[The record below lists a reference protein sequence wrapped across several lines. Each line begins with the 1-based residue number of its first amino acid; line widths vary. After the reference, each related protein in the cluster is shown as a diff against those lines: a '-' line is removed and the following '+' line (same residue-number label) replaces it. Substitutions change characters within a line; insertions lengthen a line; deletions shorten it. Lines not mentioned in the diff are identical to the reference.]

1 MIVFVIKNHMY
12 KKLSPIKLLV
22 LILFTIFNVNGQ
34 TGKIA
39 GTIMDGE
46 FNEPMAFANVLIKNT
61 TKGTTS
67 DFDGKYFID
76 VEAGNYTLVFSYIG
90 YQTIEISD
98 VVVKSNDEVIVDVTL
113 NTNSLETVVITTTVR
128 KNTESAILDLQKKSI
143 TLLDGL
149 SAQSI
154 KSSGASNI
162 ASAVKNV
169 PGVSIQGGKYVY
181 VRGLG
186 DRYTKSILNGV
197 DIPGLDP
204 DRNTIQMDI
213 FPTNILDNIIV
224 VKSAAAEYPADFT
237 GGVID
242 IVTKD
247 FPTKANYTIS
257 TGFGYNPDMHFNDNY
272 LNYSGSNTDFLGFDD
287 GMRNIP
293 VNRYQV
299 IPGTFDNS
307 TVLSNMTNVFNKE
320 LMAKQ
325 ANSGANF
332 NFGFTAGNQFD
343 VGDDKLG
350 YQLSFSY
357 KNKTQF
363 YDDRFDGTYMRD
375 QNNSSVNE
383 LVGTRISEGVEGK
396 NTVLLSS
403 LAGIVY
409 KRDNSKY
416 KINFLH
422 IRNGESSAGLY
433 NQQIAQAAG
442 GSGFEPIKKD
452 ALLYTERSITNLLF
466 EGNHSFDDANWKLNW
481 KVSPTLSRV
490 YDKDHRITPLQ
501 QSQNGNYFISPSA
514 ASRPIRIWRNLQEI
528 SLVAK
533 VDAVR
538 KYNFMDRPAKA
549 KFGFNQTV
557 KQRDFSIDD
566 FQFEIS
572 GQNIV
577 ADGNADNLLLSENI
591 WTPQTDQGS
600 HLVWG
605 DLYEPAN
612 TFDATQNIS
621 AGYLSNEF
629 SVSEKL
635 KAVVG
640 LRAELFSA
648 IYTGQNQA
656 ATEIFVDEKIIDKL
670 DLFPSANFIYSLND
684 NSNLRV
690 SYSRTTARPS
700 FKEAS
705 KSQIFDPITNR
716 LFIGNIDLEPSYISN
731 FDIRT
736 EFFGENSEMFAI
748 SGFYK
753 DFKDPIELTFY
764 ESAPDQLT
772 PRNLGNASV
781 FGIEFE
787 FRKSLG
793 FLLNSLENLKFN
805 INASYIESDLTMF
818 EDEYNRRVNAARD
831 GESIEKS
838 RELQGQSPYLI
849 NAGFN
854 YTDSEIGLQ
863 TGLFF
868 NVQGETLEVVGT
880 GIVPDVYT
888 VPFNSLNFT
897 FNKKLGEEK
906 KSTVDIKVSNILNSK
921 RKSVYQSYKASDKTF
936 TQFNPGTEFSI
947 GYSYNF

>member
-1 MIVFVIKNHMY
+1 MY

-22 LILFTIFNVNGQ
+22 LILFTFFNVNGQ

-67 DFDGKYFID
+67 DFDGKYSID
-76 VEAGNYTLVFSYIG
+76 MEAGNYTLIFSYIG

-98 VVVKSNDEVIVDVTL
+98 VVVKSNDEVIIDVTL

-383 LVGTRISEGVEGK
+383 LVGTRTSEGVEGK

-416 KINFLH
+416 KVNFLH
-422 IRNGESSAGLY
+422 IQNGESSAGLY
-433 NQQIAQAAG
+433 DQQIAQAAG

-849 NAGFN
+849 NAGLN
-854 YTDSEIGLQ
+854 YSDSEIGLQ

-936 TQFNPGTEFSI
+936 TQFNPGTEFSV
-947 GYSYNF
+947 GYNYNF

>member
-12 KKLSPIKLLV
+12 KKLNPIKLLV

-67 DFDGKYFID
+67 DFDGKYSID

-422 IRNGESSAGLY
+422 IQNGESSAGLY

>member
-1 MIVFVIKNHMY
+1 MI
-12 KKLSPIKLLV
+12 
-22 LILFTIFNVNGQ
+22 TIFNVNAQ

-76 VEAGNYTLVFSYIG
+76 VEAGNYNLVFSYIG

-224 VKSAAAEYPADFT
+224 IKSAAAEYPADFT

-350 YQLSFSY
+350 YQLSLSY

-383 LVGTRISEGVEGK
+383 LVGTRTSEGVEGK

-416 KINFLH
+416 KVNFLH
-422 IRNGESSAGLY
+422 IQNGESSAGLY
-433 NQQIAQAAG
+433 DQQIAQAAG

-466 EGNHSFDDANWKLNW
+466 EGNHSFDDTNWKLNW

-629 SVSEKL
+629 SISEKL

-849 NAGFN
+849 NAGLN
-854 YTDSEIGLQ
+854 YSDSEIGLQ

-906 KSTVDIKVSNILNSK
+906 KSTVDIKISNILNSK
-921 RKSVYQSYKASDKTF
+921 RKSVYKSYKASDKTF

>member
-67 DFDGKYFID
+67 DFDGKYSID

-383 LVGTRISEGVEGK
+383 LVGTRTSEGVEGK

-416 KINFLH
+416 KVNFLH
-422 IRNGESSAGLY
+422 IQNGESSAGLY
-433 NQQIAQAAG
+433 DQQIAQAAG

-538 KYNFMDRPAKA
+538 KYDFMDRPAKA

-621 AGYLSNEF
+621 AGYISNEF

-793 FLLNSLENLKFN
+793 FLLKSLENLKFN

-849 NAGFN
+849 NAGLN
-854 YTDSEIGLQ
+854 YSDSEIGLQ

-906 KSTVDIKVSNILNSK
+906 NQQSTL
-921 RKSVYQSYKASDKTF
+921 RFLTY
-936 TQFNPGTEFSI
+936 
-947 GYSYNF
+947 

>member
-1 MIVFVIKNHMY
+1 MI
-12 KKLSPIKLLV
+12 
-22 LILFTIFNVNGQ
+22 TIFNVNAQ
-34 TGKIA
+34 TGKIT

-67 DFDGKYFID
+67 DFDGKYLID
-76 VEAGNYTLVFSYIG
+76 IEPGSYTLVFSYIG

-98 VVVKSNDEVIVDVTL
+98 VLVSIGDDVIVDVTL
-113 NTNSLETVVITTTVR
+113 NTNTLETVVITTTVR

-383 LVGTRISEGVEGK
+383 LVGTRTSEGVEGK

-416 KINFLH
+416 KVNFLH
-422 IRNGESSAGLY
+422 IQNGESSAGLY
-433 NQQIAQAAG
+433 NQEIAQAAG

-549 KFGFNQTV
+549 KFGFNQTI

>member
-1 MIVFVIKNHMY
+1 MI
-12 KKLSPIKLLV
+12 
-22 LILFTIFNVNGQ
+22 TIFNVNAQ
-34 TGKIA
+34 TGKIT

-350 YQLSFSY
+350 YQLSLSY

-383 LVGTRISEGVEGK
+383 LVGTRTSEGVEGK

-416 KINFLH
+416 KVNFLH
-422 IRNGESSAGLY
+422 IQNGESSAGLY
-433 NQQIAQAAG
+433 DQQIAQAAG

-849 NAGFN
+849 NAGLN
-854 YTDSEIGLQ
+854 YSDSEIGLQ
-863 TGLFF
+863 TGIFF

>member
-67 DFDGKYFID
+67 DFDGKYTID

-383 LVGTRISEGVEGK
+383 LVGTRTSEGVEGK

-416 KINFLH
+416 KVNFLH
-422 IRNGESSAGLY
+422 IQNGESSAGLY
-433 NQQIAQAAG
+433 DQQIAQAAG

-690 SYSRTTARPS
+690 SYSRTTRNH
-700 FKEAS
+700 S
-705 KSQIFDPITNR
+705 KI
-716 LFIGNIDLEPSYISN
+716 
-731 FDIRT
+731 
-736 EFFGENSEMFAI
+736 
-748 SGFYK
+748 K
-753 DFKDPIELTFY
+753 
-764 ESAPDQLT
+764 
-772 PRNLGNASV
+772 
-781 FGIEFE
+781 
-787 FRKSLG
+787 
-793 FLLNSLENLKFN
+793 KF
-805 INASYIESDLTMF
+805 
-818 EDEYNRRVNAARD
+818 
-831 GESIEKS
+831 
-838 RELQGQSPYLI
+838 
-849 NAGFN
+849 
-854 YTDSEIGLQ
+854 
-863 TGLFF
+863 
-868 NVQGETLEVVGT
+868 
-880 GIVPDVYT
+880 
-888 VPFNSLNFT
+888 
-897 FNKKLGEEK
+897 
-906 KSTVDIKVSNILNSK
+906 
-921 RKSVYQSYKASDKTF
+921 
-936 TQFNPGTEFSI
+936 QF
-947 GYSYNF
+947 

>member
-12 KKLSPIKLLV
+12 KKLNPIKLLV

-383 LVGTRISEGVEGK
+383 LVGTRTSEGVEGK

-416 KINFLH
+416 KVNFLH
-422 IRNGESSAGLY
+422 IQNGESSAGLY

-793 FLLNSLENLKFN
+793 FLLKSLENLKFN

-849 NAGFN
+849 NAGLN
-854 YTDSEIGLQ
+854 YSDSEIGLQ

>member
-67 DFDGKYFID
+67 DFDGKYSID

-422 IRNGESSAGLY
+422 IQNGESSAGLY

>member
-422 IRNGESSAGLY
+422 IQNGESSAGLY

>member
-12 KKLSPIKLLV
+12 KKLSPIKLLA

-98 VVVKSNDEVIVDVTL
+98 VVVKSDDEVIVDVTL

-325 ANSGANF
+325 TNSGANF

-375 QNNSSVNE
+375 QNNSSVND
-383 LVGTRISEGVEGK
+383 LVGTRTSEGVEGK

-416 KINFLH
+416 KVNFLH
-422 IRNGESSAGLY
+422 IQNGESSAGLY
-433 NQQIAQAAG
+433 DQQIAQAAG

-716 LFIGNIDLEPSYISN
+716 LFIGNIDLEPSYINN

-849 NAGFN
+849 NAGLN
-854 YTDSEIGLQ
+854 YSDSEIGLQ

>member
-67 DFDGKYFID
+67 DFDGKYSID

-383 LVGTRISEGVEGK
+383 LVGTRTSEGVEGK

-416 KINFLH
+416 KVNFLH
-422 IRNGESSAGLY
+422 IQNGESSAGLY
-433 NQQIAQAAG
+433 DQQIAQAAG

-538 KYNFMDRPAKA
+538 KYDFMDRPAKA

-621 AGYLSNEF
+621 AGYISNEF

-793 FLLNSLENLKFN
+793 FLLKSLENLKFN

-849 NAGFN
+849 NAGLN
-854 YTDSEIGLQ
+854 YSDSEIGLQ

>member
-383 LVGTRISEGVEGK
+383 LVGTRTSEGVEGK

-416 KINFLH
+416 KVNFLH
-422 IRNGESSAGLY
+422 IQNGESSAGLY
-433 NQQIAQAAG
+433 DQQIAQAAG

-538 KYNFMDRPAKA
+538 KYDFMDRPAKA

-621 AGYLSNEF
+621 AGYISNEF

-793 FLLNSLENLKFN
+793 FLLKSLENLKFN

-849 NAGFN
+849 NAGLN
-854 YTDSEIGLQ
+854 YSDSEIGLQ

-936 TQFNPGTEFSI
+936 TQFNPGTEFSV

>member
-1 MIVFVIKNHMY
+1 MI
-12 KKLSPIKLLV
+12 
-22 LILFTIFNVNGQ
+22 TIFNVNAQ
-34 TGKIA
+34 TGKIT

-67 DFDGKYFID
+67 DFDGKYLID
-76 VEAGNYTLVFSYIG
+76 IEPGSYTLVFSYIG

-98 VVVKSNDEVIVDVTL
+98 VLVSIGDDVIVDVTL
-113 NTNSLETVVITTTVR
+113 NTNTLETVVITTTVR

-383 LVGTRISEGVEGK
+383 LVGTRTSEGVEGK

-416 KINFLH
+416 KVNFLH
-422 IRNGESSAGLY
+422 IQNGESSAGLY
-433 NQQIAQAAG
+433 NQEIAQAAG

-549 KFGFNQTV
+549 KFGFNQTI

-577 ADGNADNLLLSENI
+577 ADGNADNLLLTENI

-621 AGYLSNEF
+621 AGYISNEF

>member
-1 MIVFVIKNHMY
+1 MI
-12 KKLSPIKLLV
+12 
-22 LILFTIFNVNGQ
+22 TIFNVNAQ
-34 TGKIA
+34 TGKIN

-67 DFDGKYFID
+67 DFDGKYTID

-383 LVGTRISEGVEGK
+383 LVGTRTSEGVEGK

-416 KINFLH
+416 KVNFLH
-422 IRNGESSAGLY
+422 IQNGESSAGLY
-433 NQQIAQAAG
+433 DQQIAQAAG

-849 NAGFN
+849 NAGLN
-854 YTDSEIGLQ
+854 YSDSEIGLQ